1 MANHIRIDKKGS
13 SVAHR
18 RTAWG
23 LAIAAML
30 ATGDA
35 AAADKIKVAISSRG
49 LWPALVSEFAEE
61 QGINRELG
69 IEASFIGAAGGT
81 EPVQALVTKSVDF
94 ACSVG
99 IQGVIAAFA
108 KGAPVHI
115 IGSSFTGTSDV
126 FWYVRA
132 DSPIRDVRDIGGKKV
147 GYSRPGS
154 TGHQLIL
161 KLAERYNVKP
171 EPVSSGAF
179 AATRTQVMSGQ
190 IDVGWSSPP
199 FALDTVRKG
208 EARIVIRGDIL
219 PEMQNQTVRVCIAHD
234 DTLKSNRD
242 LAVRFMRGY
251 KRALDWMY
259 VAKEEAARG
268 FAKHANLEL
277 DDAKETIAFYEKKS
291 LEPAPVGEFDKTLAE
306 ALELKFI
313 EKPLTPEQA
322 RAIVDIVDGPRT

>member
-1 MANHIRIDKKGS
+1 MTSRQ
-13 SVAHR
+13 
-18 RTAWG
+18 TAFG
-23 LAIAAML
+23 LAVAVAL
-30 ATGDA
+30 VAGEA

-49 LWPALVSEFAEE
+49 LWPALISEFAEE

-69 IEASFIGAAGGT
+69 IEASFVGAAGGN
-81 EPVQALVTKSVDF
+81 EPVQALATKSVDF

-126 FWYVRA
+126 FWYVRS
-132 DSPIRDVRDIGGKKV
+132 DSPVTDVKDLSGKKV

-161 KLAERYNVKP
+161 KIADRFNVKP
-171 EPVSSGAF
+171 EPVSSGGF

-208 EARIVIRGDIL
+208 EARIVMRGDIL
-219 PEMQNQTVRVCIAHD
+219 PEMQNQTVRVCIAHG
-234 DTLKSNRD
+234 DTLKNNRD
-242 LAVRFMRGY
+242 VAVRFMRGY

-259 VAKEEAARG
+259 TAKDEAARS
-268 FAKHANLEL
+268 FAKHAKLEL
-277 DDAKETIAFYEKKS
+277 EDAKDTIAFYDKKS
-291 LEPAPVGEFDKTLAE
+291 LEPVPVGEFDKTVAE
-306 ALELKFI
+306 TVELKFI
-313 EKPLTPEQA
+313 DRPLTPEQA
-322 RAIVDIVDGPRT
+322 RAIVDLVYDPRT

>member
-1 MANHIRIDKKGS
+1 MNNRKFGRSALVMS
-13 SVAHR
+13 
-18 RTAWG
+18 
-23 LAIAAML
+23 LALGAMPLAA
-30 ATGDA
+30 GA
-35 AAADKIKVAISSRG
+35 ASAADKIKVAISSRG

-61 QGINRELG
+61 QGINRTLG
-69 IEASFIGAAGGT
+69 LEASFVGAAGGN
-81 EPVQALVTKSVDF
+81 EPVQALATKSVDF

-132 DSPIRDVRDIGGKKV
+132 DSPVKDVKDLTGKTV

-161 KLAERYNVKP
+161 KIAERYNVKP
-171 EPVSSGAF
+171 VPISSGAF

-208 EARIVIRGDIL
+208 EARIVMRGDIM
-219 PEMQNQTVRVCIAHD
+219 PEMQNQTVRVCIAHG
-234 DTLKSNRD
+234 DTLKNNRD
-242 LAVRFMRGY
+242 LAARFMRGY
-251 KRALDWMY
+251 SQALDWMY
-259 VAKEEAARG
+259 TAKEEATRS
-268 FAKHANLEL
+268 FAKHAELSL
-277 DDAKETIAFYEKKS
+277 DDAKDAIAFYDRKA
-291 LEPAPVGEFDKTLAE
+291 LEPAPIGDFDKTVAE
-306 ALELKFI
+306 AVELKFI
-313 EKPLTPEQA
+313 DRPLSPDQA
-322 RAIVDIVDGPRT
+322 RAIVDLVYDPRKP